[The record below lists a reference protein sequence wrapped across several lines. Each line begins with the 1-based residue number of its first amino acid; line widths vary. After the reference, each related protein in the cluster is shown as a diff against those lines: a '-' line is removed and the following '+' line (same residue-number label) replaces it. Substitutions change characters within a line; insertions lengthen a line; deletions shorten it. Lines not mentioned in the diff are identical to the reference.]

1 MSGRLELLPSAG
13 GGLSLS
19 FSGLGRIGQGGLGR
33 VGAGPCLGA
42 AAQFPEQR
50 GEVGPGVE
58 QRGSLSPDVALFLQE
73 VSHQARWG
81 AQSRG
86 PFPLSPSLRG
96 TGEVQPWNRPAE
108 CRGGG
113 GGAAAVLGGPEQAC
127 CLGGAH
133 TCPPAPLPLPV
144 AGLHAYPSSRKTRLS
159 P

>member
-19 FSGLGRIGQGGLGR
+19 FSGLGRIGQGGSGR
-33 VGAGPCLGA
+33 GGSGRDRVWGT
-42 AAQFPEQR
+42 AAQFPERR

-108 CRGGG
+108 CWGGG
-113 GGAAAVLGGPEQAC
+113 GGGCRCAGG
-127 CLGGAH
+127 
-133 TCPPAPLPLPV
+133 
-144 AGLHAYPSSRKTRLS
+144 S
-159 P
+159 

>member
-19 FSGLGRIGQGGLGR
+19 FSGLGRIGQGGSGR
-33 VGAGPCLGA
+33 DRVWGS
-42 AAQFPEQR
+42 AAQFPERR

-113 GGAAAVLGGPEQAC
+113 GGCRCAGG
-127 CLGGAH
+127 
-133 TCPPAPLPLPV
+133 
-144 AGLHAYPSSRKTRLS
+144 S
-159 P
+159 